1 MPSWRN
7 RIGAD
12 LAGSLGEAIR
22 LNDRNTESL
31 LKLQQLNGWQ
41 WRGSSTHKA
50 ERARQ
55 KSWLLRLEQHRQN
68 SRDNTCPG
76 NPILLNPVPEAAT
89 TEARSN
95 NHRAARHQRGAQAH
109 DRSVDMKERQHRQP
123 AISR

>member
-1 MPSWRN
+1 MSSWGN
-7 RIGAD
+7 WIGAD

-41 WRGSSTHKA
+41 RRGSSTHKA

-55 KSWLLRLEQHRQN
+55 DCRLLRLEQHRQN
-68 SRDNTCPG
+68 SRDDTCPR
-76 NPILLNPVPEAAT
+76 NLILLNPVPETAS

-109 DRSVDMKERQHRQP
+109 DG
-123 AISR
+123 